1 VIDAATSIVTDE
13 YHTGGEPY
21 RIVTAGAPTPVGA
34 TVLDRRGWCQAN
46 LDDVRA
52 LLVNEPRGHADMYGC
67 FVTPPD
73 PDSGRDGTG
82 AFGMVFFHK
91 DGFST
96 ACGHGTI
103 AGVTWAIDTGRVP
116 VTEPTTEVYVDVPSG
131 RLRAIADIADGR
143 VRSVSFE
150 NVPSF
155 VTATDQVVEI
165 GGRQFTVDVSYGG
178 AFYASA
184 DVAQLGLTITPEHLP
199 SLIDTGRAI
208 KWAFDEHAATRH
220 PDDARLSGCYGTIWF
235 ERVGA
240 RHGVDEVG
248 DDGTVRQRNVTIFA
262 DGEVD
267 RSPCG
272 SGTSARLAVLDHRGE
287 LTRGAV
293 LRHESIVGSRF
304 TGRVLGEGPTIAGLP
319 TVRTEVGGRAHR
331 TGTATFTYDPDDELG
346 LGFQLR

>member
-1 VIDAATSIVTDE
+1 MIIDSGTEISTDE

-21 RIVTAGAPTPVGA
+21 RIVTGGVPVPEGE
-34 TVLDRRGWCQAN
+34 TVLDRRQWSELH

-52 LLVNEPRGHADMYGC
+52 FLVNEPRGHADMYGC

-73 PDSGRDGTG
+73 PNEGRDGAG

-96 ACGHGTI
+96 ACGHGTM
-103 AGVTWAIDTGRVP
+103 AGVTWAIETGQIPALEP
-116 VTEPTTEVYVDVPSG
+116 VTEVWVDVPSG
-131 RLRAIADIADGR
+131 RLHALADIEGGR
-143 VRSVSFE
+143 VTGVRFE
-150 NVPSF
+150 NVPSY
-155 VTATDQVVEI
+155 VTATDIAVDVDGI
-165 GGRQFTVDVSYGG
+165 DYRVDVSYGG

-184 DVAQLGLTITPEHLP
+184 DASQLGVSVTPEHLT
-199 SLIDTGRAI
+199 SLIEVGRAI
-208 KWAFDEHAATRH
+208 KWAIDAH
-220 PDDARLSGCYGTIWF
+220 PASDHPTDARLSGCYGTIWY
-235 ERVGA
+235 ERLDIEPDADVGL
-240 RHGVDEVG
+240 
-248 DDGTVRQRNVTIFA
+248 RQRNVTIFA

-287 LTRGAV
+287 LKRGQV
-293 LRHESIVGSRF
+293 LVHDSVVGSRF
-304 TGRVLGEGPTIAGLP
+304 RARVLGDGPSIGSHP

-331 TGTATFTYDPDDELG
+331 TGSNVFTYDRDDALG

>member
-1 VIDAATSIVTDE
+1 MHVGADTEITTAE

-21 RIVTAGAPTPVGA
+21 RIVTSGVPTPEGE
-34 TVLDRRGWCQAN
+34 TVLDRRAWSEQH

-73 PDSGRDGTG
+73 PDDGRDGRG

-103 AGVTWAIDTGRVP
+103 AGATWAIESGRIDAVEP
-116 VTEPTTEVYVDVPSG
+116 VTEVWIDVPSG
-131 RLRAIADIADGR
+131 RLHALADIDGGR
-143 VRSVSFE
+143 VTGVRFE
-150 NVPSF
+150 NVPSY
-155 VTATDQVVEI
+155 VTATDIAVDVD
-165 GGRQFTVDVSYGG
+165 GVRYLVDVSYGG
-178 AFYASA
+178 AFYASVDA
-184 DVAQLGLTITPEHLP
+184 AQLGISIAPEHLP
-199 SLIDTGRAI
+199 TLIDVGRRI
-208 KWAFDEHAATRH
+208 KWEIDAHPATHH
-220 PDDARLSGCYGTIWF
+220 PVDPRLGGCYGTIWY
-235 ERVGA
+235 ERLG
-240 RHGVDEVG
+240 DEG
-248 DDGTVRQRNVTIFA
+248 STLHQRNVTIFA

-287 LTRGAV
+287 LARGHTLV
-293 LRHESIVGSRF
+293 HESVVGSQFRA
-304 TGRVLGEGPTIAGLP
+304 RVLGDGPTIASHP

-331 TGTATFTYDPDDELG
+331 TGTNTVTYDPDDALG